1 MKKLVI
7 AAALGALLAVP
18 QASPA
23 KVRPGMLALG
33 IAGSVMVVAGV
44 IGGLSCWAVSGGY
57 SDAADLEWSN
67 SYDPGYFD
75 QSRNGHYYSSQGISD
90 LNQASGWLG
99 TAEVFGV
106 VGVLGI
112 PTAIIGFANLRDPDA
127 VETPRQRRRRRYRD
141 EGRLS
146 PLLDVEDGQ
155 LMALTPDI
163 QPLRNGGARASL
175 LSVQF

>member
-1 MKKLVI
+1 MNKTLTAVIILTLLVVSTP
-7 AAALGALLAVP
+7 A
-18 QASPA
+18 PA

-44 IGGLSCWAVSGGY
+44 VGGLASWEVSSAY
-57 SDAADLEWSN
+57 SATADTEWIPYN
-67 SYDPGYFD
+67 DGVYYDNA
-75 QSRNGHYYSSQGISD
+75 RNGHYYSSQGISD
-90 LNQASGWLG
+90 LNSASGWMG

-112 PTAIIGFANLRDPDA
+112 PTAIIGFVNMRDNSG
-127 VETPRQRRRRRYRD
+127 VESPRQRRRRRYQ
-141 EGRLS
+141 EQGRLS
-146 PLLDVEDGQ
+146 PLLDFQDGQ

-163 QPLRNGGARASL
+163 QPLRRGGARASL